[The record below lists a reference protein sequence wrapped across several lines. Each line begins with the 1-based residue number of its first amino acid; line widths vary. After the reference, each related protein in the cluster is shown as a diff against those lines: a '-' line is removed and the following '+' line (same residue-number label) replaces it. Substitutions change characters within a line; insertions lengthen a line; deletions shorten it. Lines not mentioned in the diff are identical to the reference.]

1 MLDAYTAFK
10 AVVFIISMMPMIV
23 SLKNGLPKI
32 VYAFSGVV
40 MAAMLVIQIFSPLI
54 RTKMGW

>member
-10 AVVFIISMMPMIV
+10 AVVFIISMMSVIV
-23 SLKNGLPKI
+23 SLKKGLPKI

-40 MAAMLVIQIFSPLI
+40 MAALLVIQIFSPLI

>member
-1 MLDAYTAFK
+1 MLDTYTAFET
-10 AVVFIISMMPMIV
+10 VVFIISMMSVIV
-23 SLKNGLPKI
+23 SLKKGLPKI

-40 MAAMLVIQIFSPLI
+40 MAALLVIQIFSPLI

>member
-10 AVVFIISMMPMIV
+10 AVVFIISMMSVIV